1 MRLTLRT
8 LLAYLDNI
16 LEPEDRAVLE
26 KKIQESEF
34 AQDLIR
40 RSRETVNDQEL
51 SALDPIGY
59 GTREDPNTVAEYL
72 DNTMAREQIEEF
84 ERQCIENGAGADT
97 RLAEVTSCHHILTMV
112 LGDPV
117 QFSASSRDRMY
128 QIVADQTAAAQID
141 SYANRQEISSAESDL
156 QGDNEH
162 AIDTYKDSDDGFDPS
177 DLLPGS
183 NVPEY
188 LRDEEQPRRW
198 LPIVATALV
207 AAVVTGVLLILFESN
222 VDLENQ
228 NSSTAIAKSTSSNDD
243 FDSTAATEENPE
255 LKDNLALS
263 ASAAKVT
270 TDSPLGDLTEEIAP
284 IQSNGISADTSTED
298 VTLAGDNEKPSTNS
312 VPAEE
317 ASEPTIPSVA
327 SATTSEN
334 STNKTSESN
343 EVSTDDI
350 SDTSGETSNS
360 NSIPQDEENAEESS
374 SGQDVAKEETD
385 KVNQVLGR
393 LVSDDQILLVT
404 SDGFDQLRW
413 LSPKSNLKQ
422 GHQLLALPTF
432 RPNLSLLA
440 FTVELDGGSLL
451 ELLELDGGG
460 TPTVRLSYGRMV
472 VRTNFN
478 GAKIR
483 LKIDTKRTIAL
494 TLNST
499 ETAIGIEV
507 VPKAPIGRNPAT
519 SGREYAINIYSLS
532 GSVDWQ
538 EATLQGVI
546 DAGQLQALGSMP
558 PTEPESFA
566 SAPEWLT
573 EVKVSNLEKRAVP
586 VVRDVVQEDR
596 PVKLSFQELVSKRR
610 QEVKRLALRCCAYIG
625 YFDPLVEAL
634 GDENMNRHW
643 ENCATDLSMAAKRHP
658 EYANRVRETMER
670 LRSDKGTDLY
680 RMLWGYTDD
689 GLLKQGQAEQLV
701 EFLSS
706 EDLDFRVLSHWN
718 LKNITGKRYTF
729 QPADKSES
737 KRRVS
742 IKRYENLLDKG
753 EIKRAAN

>member
-1 MRLTLRT
+1 M
-8 LLAYLDNI
+8 
-16 LEPEDRAVLE
+16 
-26 KKIQESEF
+26 
-34 AQDLIR
+34 
-40 RSRETVNDQEL
+40 
-51 SALDPIGY
+51 
-59 GTREDPNTVAEYL
+59 
-72 DNTMAREQIEEF
+72 
-84 ERQCIENGAGADT
+84 
-97 RLAEVTSCHHILTMV
+97 
-112 LGDPV
+112 
-117 QFSASSRDRMY
+117 
-128 QIVADQTAAAQID
+128 
-141 SYANRQEISSAESDL
+141 
-156 QGDNEH
+156 
-162 AIDTYKDSDDGFDPS
+162 
-177 DLLPGS
+177 LPGS

-188 LRDEEQPRRW
+188 LREEEQPRRW
-198 LPIVATALV
+198 LPIAATTLV

-222 VDLENQ
+222 VDSEKQ
-228 NSSTAIAKSTSSNDD
+228 NSSNSIAKSDSSAASLESGATPERNLELKNDLTPPTPAPKITAD
-243 FDSTAATEENPE
+243 SSSDDVAEETANSQSTAI
-255 LKDNLALS
+255 
-263 ASAAKVT
+263 
-270 TDSPLGDLTEEIAP
+270 SPNTPA
-284 IQSNGISADTSTED
+284 ED
-298 VTLAGDNEKPSTNS
+298 VTLAEGDEKPSSNAAPT
-312 VPAEE
+312 E
-317 ASEPTIPSVA
+317 ATLAPSDPSVA
-327 SATTSEN
+327 SAATGEN
-334 STNKTSESN
+334 STAESSESD
-343 EVSTDDI
+343 EVS
-350 SDTSGETSNS
+350 SNNPSETSDEAS
-360 NSIPQDEENAEESS
+360 NPDSISQDENNTVELA
-374 SGQDVAKEETD
+374 SGQDAQNDKTD

-413 LSPKSNLKQ
+413 LPPQSNLKQ

-451 ELLELDGGG
+451 ELLDLDDGG
-460 TPTVRLSYGRMV
+460 TPTVSLSYGRMV

-478 GAKIR
+478 GAKFN
-483 LKIDTKRTIAL
+483 LQIDAKRTITL

-507 VPKAPIGRNPAT
+507 VPKAPIGRNPEAA
-519 SGREYAINIYSLS
+519 GREYAVNIYSLS

-538 EATLQGVI
+538 EATLRGVI
-546 DAGQLQALGSMP
+546 DAGQLQGLGSMP
-558 PTEPESFA
+558 PTEAESFA
-566 SAPEWLT
+566 SAPDWLT

-634 GDENMNRHW
+634 GDENMSRHW
-643 ENCATDLSMAAKRHP
+643 ENCATDLSVAAKRHP

-670 LRSDKGTDLY
+670 LRSDQGTELY

-689 GLLKQGQAEQLV
+689 GLVKQGQAEQLV

-753 EIKRAAN
+753 EIKHAVD